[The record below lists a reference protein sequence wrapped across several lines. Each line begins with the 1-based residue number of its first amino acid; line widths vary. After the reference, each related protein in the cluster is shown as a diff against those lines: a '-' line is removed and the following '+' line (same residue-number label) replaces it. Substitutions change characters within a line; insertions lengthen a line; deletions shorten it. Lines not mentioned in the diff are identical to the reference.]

1 MLSKE
6 ILRNKFSLIRKKRYF
21 EVRENFF
28 SPILKMIK
36 KNNLRNIA
44 CYYPSNYEFNTLK
57 LFKNLKKKKKIK
69 TLLPVI
75 LTNKSMKFVSWRD
88 FDPLFVNK
96 FGFLE
101 PRVNKNEII
110 PDLILVPIVAY
121 DKLKNRLGYG
131 KGYYDRILKQL
142 VKKNPNIITVGLA
155 FSFQKYKKI
164 PISKLDMK
172 LNYILT
178 EKGLY

>member
-1 MLSKE
+1 MFSKE
-6 ILRNKFSLIRKKRYF
+6 KLRKKFIKLRRLKYF
-21 EVRENFF
+21 SVENKAFK
-28 SPILKMIK
+28 PLLNLIIK
-36 KNNLRNIA
+36 TKRKKISF
-44 CYYPSNYEFNTLK
+44 YYPSNYEFNTLK
-57 LFKNLKKKKKIK
+57 LFKILKKKKKIK

-142 VKKNPNIITVGLA
+142 VKKKSKYYHSWACIF
-155 FSFQKYKKI
+155 FSKI
-164 PISKLDMK
+164 
-172 LNYILT
+172 
-178 EKGLY
+178 

>member
-6 ILRNKFSLIRKKRYF
+6 KLRKKFIKLRKQKYF
-21 EVRENFF
+21 NIEDSVFK
-28 SPILKMIK
+28 PLLKLITNTKRK
-36 KNNLRNIA
+36 KISF
-44 CYYPSNYEFNTLK
+44 YYPSNYEFSTLK
-57 LFKNLKKKKKIK
+57 LFQILKKQKRIRIY
-69 TLLPVI
+69 LPVI
-75 LTNKSMKFVSWRD
+75 QTNKSMKFVHWNT

-101 PRVNKNEII
+101 PEVNKKKII
-110 PDLILVPIVAY
+110 PDLVLVPIVAY
-121 DKLKNRLGYG
+121 DKQKNRLGYG
-131 KGYYDRILKQL
+131 KGYYDKILKQL
-142 VKKNPNIITVGLA
+142 VSKNPNIITVGLA

-164 PISKLDMK
+164 PISKLDVK

>member
-1 MLSKE
+1 MFSKE
-6 ILRNKFSLIRKKRYF
+6 KLRKKFIKLRRLKYF
-21 EVRENFF
+21 SVENKVFK
-28 SPILKMIK
+28 PLLNLIIK
-36 KNNLRNIA
+36 TKRKKISF
-44 CYYPSNYEFNTLK
+44 YYPSNYEFNTLK
-57 LFKNLKKKKKIK
+57 LFKILKKKKKIK